1 MKELVTSYP
10 QAAML
15 ASTMAGRYRPGQH
28 HQYNGF
34 LEHAFATSPWL
45 GATVVVLIV
54 LAGLVLALLKTARRI
69 LAGTPWSVRLALLVT
84 AGLGIFRLL
93 SRKKQATPQRI
104 QHPPDGWQPA
114 PPPDQAA

>member
-1 MKELVTSYP
+1 MNELVTSYP
-10 QAAML
+10 QPALL
-15 ASTMAGRYRPGQH
+15 ASRMAGRHRPGQH
-28 HQYNGF
+28 HQHNGF

-69 LAGTPWSVRLALLVT
+69 LDGTPWSVRLALLVT